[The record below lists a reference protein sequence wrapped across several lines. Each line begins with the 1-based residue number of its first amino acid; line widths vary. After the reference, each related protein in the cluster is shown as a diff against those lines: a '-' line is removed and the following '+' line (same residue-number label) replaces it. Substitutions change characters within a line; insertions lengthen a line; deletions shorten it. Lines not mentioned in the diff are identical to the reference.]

1 MSYISMYKVHGLLG
15 DRGERGEVLE
25 MNVDVKANLERSQ
38 HSAAVIGRFH
48 PLLEHPVH
56 RL

>member
-1 MSYISMYKVHGLLG
+1 MYKVHGLLG

-25 MNVDVKANLERSQ
+25 MNVDVKANLEWSQ

-48 PLLEHPVH
+48 PLLEHPVY